1 MKQALLLMTAALAF
15 TASAEVVET
24 QHLNVIP
31 SKPINSRLMKAPQQA
46 TVLKTLK
53 SGAMGELQ
61 LVRTADGRIA
71 KQIVRNGN
79 SIKPLSLNRPSF
91 AAAALGSLNEDFGS
105 WDGET
110 HNWIPEGWSEIN
122 SDDPTVLENINS
134 YTWHVEKGGGFMP
147 QPTSGNLCG
156 IYYALNLDTYM
167 GVPQDEWLITPA
179 ITVEE
184 GQQLQVSLSYTPF
197 FMFNTNLIDWDTYE
211 FTSIE
216 CAASVKLMV
225 REAGTEEW
233 TLVEDYFDAWKDYSV
248 LELFDDGLD
257 SGWRK
262 YTYDLE
268 EYAGKDIELAFRY
281 NGCDGEN
288 WGIDYVVCD
297 QPRPEAAYLRPQ
309 GAFYWGFS
317 NEYSRISGDGKQL
330 IILPGETEITWSNVS
345 NEEATVFEWTYFD
358 PETDEIMTSDDYD
371 LTLTYPMLPESD
383 NWYNIPELAAYASA
397 GATPSTFALN
407 LYCLQAGGT
416 TTYTFSNGNTG
427 VYTASN
433 CDYDNGMT
441 SVSFGQDTP
450 LFGISAGTDA
460 GWTSLLG
467 QNAELTAVGNYFE
480 KPAVPYQL
488 NGISVFAGGS
498 FDADAQ
504 ISLTVY
510 EVIGGYLADPIA
522 IATCTGADI
531 IATDGTFL
539 CLPFTFDEITVDQAL
554 LVMMDVQNATGF
566 TTLTPWHTYYPAAQ
580 NETNGYF
587 MVEVNGQEQL
597 HGLNYIQNDNGPLYC
612 SFYFNLN
619 MSYPSAEVPPVALES
634 ISQSSQS
641 TERYNVAGQRINGQ
655 QNGLVIERMN
665 DGSVRKIVK

>member
-1 MKQALLLMTAALAF
+1 MKQALLLMSAALAF
-15 TASAEVVET
+15 SASAEVMET
-24 QHLNVIP
+24 QQLNVLP
-31 SKPINSRLMKAPQQA
+31 SQYLNSRIMKAQQP
-46 TVLKTLK
+46 TVIKTLK
-53 SGAMGELQ
+53 SGAKADLQ
-61 LVRTADGRIA
+61 LVRTANGCFS
-71 KQIVRNGN
+71 KQIVRKDNGV
-79 SIKPLSLNRPSF
+79 KPLAVNRPSQ
-91 AAAALGSLNEDFGS
+91 APAALGSLNEDFGS

-110 HNWIPEGWSEIN
+110 FNWIPEGWSEIN

-134 YTWHVEKGGGFMP
+134 YTWHVEEGGGFMP
-147 QPTSGNLCG
+147 NPTTGNLCG
-156 IYYALNLDTYM
+156 IYYALNLDTYV

-179 ITVEE
+179 ISVEE

-211 FTSIE
+211 FTSVE

-233 TLVEDYFDAWKDYSV
+233 TLVEDYFDAWKDHSV
-248 LELFDDGLD
+248 LDLFDDGLD
-257 SGWRK
+257 SDWRK

-330 IILPGETEITWSNVS
+330 ILLPGDTEITWENVS
-345 NEEATVFEWTYFD
+345 NEEATIFEWTYFD

-383 NWYNIPELAAYASA
+383 NWYNIPELAAYARE
-397 GATPSTFALN
+397 GANPSNFTMN

-416 TTYTFSNGNTG
+416 PTYTFSSGTTG

-441 SVSFGQDTP
+441 SLSFAQDTP
-450 LFGISAGTDA
+450 VFGISAGTNA
-460 GWTSLLG
+460 GWNSLLG
-467 QNAELTAVGNYFE
+467 QGTELTAVGNYFE
-480 KPAVPYQL
+480 RPLVPYQL
-488 NGISVFAGGS
+488 CGVTVFAGGS
-498 FDADAQ
+498 FDADAE

-510 EVIGGYLADPIA
+510 EVIGGYLSDAIA
-522 IATCTGADI
+522 TATCTGADI
-531 IATDGTFL
+531 IATNGTFL
-539 CLPFTFDEITVDQAL
+539 ALPFSFDEITVNQAL
-554 LVMMDVQNATGF
+554 LVMMDVKNATGF

-580 NETNGYF
+580 DETNGYF
-587 MVEVNGQEQL
+587 MVSANGQEQL
-597 HGLNYIQNDNGPLYC
+597 HGLNYIENENGPLYC

-619 MSYPSAEVPPVALES
+619 MSYPTAVVDDPVALES
-634 ISQSSQS
+634 IQHTAAS
-641 TERYNVAGQRINGQ
+641 ELFNVAGQRINGQ
-655 QNGLVIERMN
+655 QNGLVIERAAN
-665 DGSVRKIVK
+665 GQVRKMMK